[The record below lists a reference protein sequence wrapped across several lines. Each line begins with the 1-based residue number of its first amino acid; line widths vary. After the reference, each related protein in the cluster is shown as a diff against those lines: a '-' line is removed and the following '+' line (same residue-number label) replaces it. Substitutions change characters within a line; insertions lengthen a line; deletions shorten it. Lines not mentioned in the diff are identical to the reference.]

1 MPLNGSRNLST
12 INGKLST
19 VLSIL
24 LPGYQLSSPIY
35 ESVNSLV
42 YQGQRERDGLPVI
55 LKILKSDRATATE
68 IARYHQEYHIT
79 QQLDLDGV
87 VRALALE
94 TYQNTLAIVLED
106 FGGLSLK
113 QYLAQRPSHRL
124 RLPEFLDLA
133 IQIVEILGQ
142 IHGAN
147 VIHKDINPANLLY
160 NPELNCV
167 KVIDFGISSQVTP
180 PYTVLPNP
188 SILEGTLPYMSPE
201 QTGRMNCSLDYRSD
215 FYSLGVTFYE
225 LLLGRLPFEST
236 DTMELVHCH
245 IAQNPPPPHEI
256 DPSIPE
262 ALSGILLKLLAK
274 TADERY
280 QSAWGIQTDLVL
292 CLMQLE
298 ATGTIE
304 DVTPGE
310 NDVVNKFR
318 IPQTIYG
325 RDRQLEQLHRAFE
338 VIGAVP
344 QSEPGASPA
353 VNRTGSTSAI
363 FIMGESGIGKT
374 ALVAESYKPLTR
386 HCGYFVSGTFE
397 RSRSESSSAGA
408 EGRGAGER
416 PSARTRAYRG
426 WISALSELIRQLLTE
441 TETSLGRWRDRLLQA
456 LLREGQANED
466 DNADFANL
474 LALIPELQLVL
485 GPNLPPTLQ
494 RQERR
499 LGNHPTCPPEQL
511 QQLLQVFAHSRDPF
525 VVFLDNL
532 QWADLDSLALI
543 ETLLSDPKSQSF
555 LIIAAYRDNQTRLLR
570 QPLAHPPTSP
580 SPFALNSILSLQERL
595 GEIGCP
601 VGQIHL
607 QGLELEAIAALVT
620 DTLQNSLK
628 TVMPLAALISQKT
641 NGNPFF
647 VREFLKTLDREQ
659 LLRFD
664 DESMSWQW
672 DIERIRAL
680 DITDNVLEFLLD
692 QFKTLPPR
700 TQYLLHL
707 GSVVGME
714 FDLDLIAD
722 LVNGSPEQL
731 FQNLIPALVEGLVQ
745 PQAKDSSLGEPL
757 SLSAV
762 RSSDPQEILLLRQYQ
777 FLHEQVQQAA
787 YRMTQTAPLA
797 NREGAPK
804 ISTDTAKLHLQI
816 GQRLLQR
823 AQHPPMTRSLSSPE
837 SPEMAEAAI
846 TDRDIFEIV
855 YHWNLGQ
862 GAIAE
867 TQESIQRAQLNHLAA
882 QQARLMGDYT
892 AAIAYSL
899 AGIDALGPTAWSAT
913 PQLSFNL
920 HLERARANFLQGN
933 LDRSQDLL
941 KILYQQQP
949 QEGNQGS
956 QEGNHKGSQ
965 EGNHKGSQEGNHK
978 GLPLRTELDSLTLAC
993 LSLRGE
999 VEAADKL
1006 ARTTL
1011 DRLGLRP
1018 ELPPLLWASPSQ
1030 QSSLPHWYPEQ
1041 LSPSPSEAVSALDQL
1056 LGQTLT
1062 FYLTYAPQSDCCRE
1076 IVRRLLL
1083 RSQQLGPT
1091 AATPLAAAVYSVMLL
1106 NQGDKEL
1113 AQTWAQA
1120 VEAWLPHPE
1129 GIDTSPGGTA
1139 AEGTAQKTDAS
1150 KGSSRTDFGS
1160 GPGQP
1165 NPYPAWSDLQLASQI
1180 YPRRYG
1186 IPKSLSLLDAAER
1199 HSRKVGD
1206 WLALGVINVERLYL
1220 EFYGGKALNILAGD
1234 IAQALEWC
1242 RKYQHHWAMDALKA
1256 LQMPLRYLRFGLAA
1270 EEILKGVTPGT
1281 QLAPSQRRVWACT
1294 EIHHAWVLYLE
1305 RQYELAL
1312 SRLEGVMT
1320 PAIAITPGDVN
1331 PLTWGLGRVVM
1342 ALCWSA
1348 LTQMGE
1354 PLPEPFLTV
1363 AAELESWSHDGPEN
1377 FASLAAMLEGERQ
1390 RLEGNEG
1397 EAIDAYD
1404 AAIEQALESHCPYAV
1419 TLAHE
1424 LAAQFWLGRQKPK
1437 IARVYLAEAYT
1448 AYQRW
1453 GARYKVEQLGQT
1465 YGSLLSVATLAL
1477 QNEEDSDSFN
1487 RRVNM
1492 SLDYTRSRAAV
1503 LDVTT
1508 VMKAAR
1514 SLSGEIVLD
1523 RLLGKLMKLAIANAG
1538 ATRGAI
1544 ILDRMGQ
1551 LTLEIVQTV
1560 GDLDEDSEDESGEGA
1575 EDDNRPRTSGLRPG
1589 IAIEACESLPRSAIH
1604 YVARTNESVVL
1615 NDATAESAFVN
1626 DLYIQK
1632 FQPKSLLCAP
1642 IQGKGKLIGLLYL
1655 ENNLTAGAFTRDRL
1669 DVLMLLCAQA
1679 AIALENARLYE
1690 NLKQSELRERDR
1702 AQQLRDSLEE
1712 LQQAQLQLVQSEK
1725 MATLGQLVAGVAHE
1739 INNPVGFVDAN
1750 LSHAAG
1756 YIEDLLGLLEL
1767 YQENFPEPG
1776 EDIEEEMEEIDLDF
1790 ILKDLP
1796 QILSSMSVGTERI
1809 RQISRSLRTFS
1820 RADTSSKVA
1829 VNIHEGIDSTLMIL
1843 KPRLKF
1849 TQARPAI
1856 EVVKEYGDIP
1866 EIKCYAGQLN
1876 QVFMNIIANAID
1888 AFDEANVGLTFEEIE
1903 KHPNRITICT
1913 ELVERPLALDDEGT
1927 EKEPDWVIIRIRDNG
1942 PGMPDDVRN
1951 NIFNHLF
1958 TTKAVGKGTGLGLSI
1973 SHQIV
1978 VEKHQGR
1985 LSCLSSPGEG
1995 TEFIIEI
2002 PID

>member
-1 MPLNGSRNLST
+1 MPRQWPQNLST

-42 YQGQRERDGLPVI
+42 YQGQRERDGLPVV
-55 LKILKSDRATATE
+55 LKILKSDRATPTE
-68 IARYHQEYHIT
+68 VARYQQEYHIS
-79 QQLDLDGV
+79 QQLELEGV

-94 TYQNTLAIVLED
+94 TYQNTVAIVLED
-106 FGGLSLK
+106 FGGQSLK
-113 QYLAQRPSHRL
+113 QHLAQRPSRRL

-147 VIHKDINPANLLY
+147 VIHKDINPANILY
-160 NPELNCV
+160 NRDLNSV
-167 KVIDFGISSQVTP
+167 KFIDFGISSRVTP

-225 LLLGRLPFEST
+225 LLLGRLPFESS

-245 IAQNPPPPHEI
+245 IAQNPTPPHEI
-256 DPSIPE
+256 DPQIPA

-280 QSAWGIQTDLVL
+280 QSAWGIQADLVL

-304 DVTPGE
+304 EITPGE

-318 IPQTIYG
+318 IPQRIYG
-325 RDRQLEQLHRAFE
+325 RDRELQQLHRAFE
-338 VIGAVP
+338 AIGAVP
-344 QSEPGASPA
+344 KSENGSLP
-353 VNRTGSTSAI
+353 NRLMPSLGSTSAI
-363 FIMGESGIGKT
+363 FIMGESGVGKT
-374 ALVAESYKPLTR
+374 ALVAESYKPLSR
-386 HCGYFVSGTFE
+386 HCGYFISGQFQ
-397 RSRSESSSAGA
+397 RSRRESPTPSGDGMAPIETVSPTSSYSGA
-408 EGRGAGER
+408 Y
-416 PSARTRAYRG
+416 SG

-441 TETSLGRWRDRLLQA
+441 TETSLGQWRDRIRAAVDPQSAPDRSSEDDSTPANPMASEFPNPEADLAA
-456 LLREGQANED
+456 LLG
-466 DNADFANL
+466 
-474 LALIPELQLVL
+474 LIPELQLVL
-485 GPNLPPTLQ
+485 GRKTPPSTPLQDKGRLDCPRSLLQ
-494 RQERR
+494 R
-499 LGNHPTCPPEQL
+499 
-511 QQLLQVFAHSRDPF
+511 LLQVFCRSSHPF

-532 QWADLDSLALI
+532 QWADAESLDLI
-543 ETLLSDPKSQSF
+543 ETLLGDPQSQSF
-555 LIIAAYRDNQTRLLR
+555 LMIVAYRDHQNRFLR
-570 QPLAHPPTSP
+570 QSQSQPQSRPPGNP
-580 SPFALNSILSLQERL
+580 SRFALSPILSLQERL
-595 GEIGCP
+595 RDRGCP
-601 VGQIHL
+601 LGQIPL
-607 QGLELEAIAALVT
+607 QGLELEAIAALVA
-620 DTLQNSLK
+620 DTLQNTLK

-647 VREFLKTLDREQ
+647 VREFLKTLDRED

-672 DIERIRAL
+672 DIDRIKAQ

-692 QFKTLPPR
+692 QFKTLPPE
-700 TQYLLHL
+700 TQYILHL
-707 GSVVGME
+707 GSLVGME

-722 LVNGSPEQL
+722 LASSSPESL
-731 FQNLIPALVEGLVQ
+731 FQSLIPALVEGLVQ
-745 PQAKDSSLGEPL
+745 PQSKDPGPLTLNPALQRLGDAQDL
-757 SLSAV
+757 W
-762 RSSDPQEILLLRQYQ
+762 LLRQYQ

-787 YRMTQTAPLA
+787 YRMTEFATAEEGETPS
-797 NREGAPK
+797 NRCRDNAEF
-804 ISTDTAKLHLQI
+804 HLQI
-816 GQRLLQR
+816 GKRLLER
-823 AQHPPMTRSLSSPE
+823 VQHPPMTALVSTPE
-837 SPEMAEAAI
+837 SATLPESSI
-846 TDRDIFEIV
+846 PPHDIFEIV

-862 GAIAE
+862 SAICE
-867 TQESIQRAQLNHLAA
+867 EGDRIQRAQLNQLAA
-882 QQARLMGDYT
+882 QQARLTRDYIS
-892 AAIAYSL
+892 AIRYSL
-899 AGIDALGPTAWSAT
+899 AGIDALGEQGWSAT
-913 PQLSFNL
+913 PQLAFNL
-920 HLERARANFLQGN
+920 HLERARANLLQGN

-941 KILYQQQP
+941 TILYNHQP
-949 QEGNQGS
+949 QAA
-956 QEGNHKGSQ
+956 
-965 EGNHKGSQEGNHK
+965 
-978 GLPLRTELDSLTLAC
+978 LLTDLDQLALAR
-993 LSLRGE
+993 LSLCGE
-999 VEAADKL
+999 FDAAEQL
-1006 ARTTL
+1006 ALATL
-1011 DRLGLRP
+1011 ERLGRATAQPQAIKDHAREPWQLGINP
-1018 ELPPLLWASPSQ
+1018 EDLTRHHPRQAP
-1030 QSSLPHWYPEQ
+1030 
-1041 LSPSPSEAVSALDQL
+1041 SALDRL

-1062 FYLTYAPQSDCCRE
+1062 LYRVYVPQSPRGWDL
-1076 IVRRLLL
+1076 VQLLLL
-1083 RSQQLGPT
+1083 RSQDLGPIPET
-1091 AATPLAAAVYSVMLL
+1091 ALAAAAYSGLLL
-1106 NQGDKEL
+1106 NHGQTDLARAWAKVSEQLNRHRDEAQSPETEESKLLSVGSDSWLSWLSQG
-1113 AQTWAQA
+1113 
-1120 VEAWLPHPE
+1120 
-1129 GIDTSPGGTA
+1129 
-1139 AEGTAQKTDAS
+1139 
-1150 KGSSRTDFGS
+1150 
-1160 GPGQP
+1160 
-1165 NPYPAWSDLQLASQI
+1165 NPYLGWSDWQLASQV
-1180 YPRRYG
+1180 YPRFYS
-1186 IPKSLSLLDAAER
+1186 IPKALSLLDAADR
-1199 HSRKVGD
+1199 NSTTVGD
-1206 WLALGVINVERLYL
+1206 WFGRGVMTVERLFL
-1220 EFYGGKALNILAGD
+1220 EFYGGKSLDTLLGE
-1234 IAQALEWC
+1234 IAEAFNWC
-1242 RKYQHHWAMDALKA
+1242 RKYQHHWAMDALTT
-1256 LQMPLRYLRFGLAA
+1256 LQGTLRYLRSGQIL
-1270 EEILKGVTPGT
+1270 EEWDSGERSLRDI
-1281 QLAPSQRRVWACT
+1281 APSRRRIWGCSQ
-1294 EIHHAWVLYLE
+1294 IHRAWIIYGQHRYREVLAQLE
-1305 RQYELAL
+1305 E
-1312 SRLEGVMT
+1312 VMAEPT
-1320 PAIAITPGDVN
+1320 RPSSQGISVAEVG
-1331 PLTWGLGRVVM
+1331 PLTWALGRLLM
-1342 ALCWSA
+1342 ALSSSA
-1348 LTQMGE
+1348 LTTVGE
-1354 PLPEPFLTV
+1354 PIPQRLHSI
-1363 AAELESWSHDGPEN
+1363 AEELHGWAKDCPEN
-1377 FASLAAMLEGERQ
+1377 FACAAAMVQGEIE
-1390 RLEGNEG
+1390 RLQGRDG
-1397 EAIDAYD
+1397 AAIDQYD
-1404 AAIEQALESHCPYAV
+1404 LAIDLALEHHCPQNL
-1419 TLAHE
+1419 TLANG
-1424 LAAQFWLGRQKPK
+1424 LAAQFWLKRDKAK

-1453 GARYKVEQLGQT
+1453 GARYQVQQLGQE

-1477 QNEEDSDSFN
+1477 QAEHHPDALSS
-1487 RRVNM
+1487 RVNM

-1560 GDLDEDSEDESGEGA
+1560 GDLDDEGDDESAEESDSA
-1575 EDDNRPRTSGLRPG
+1575 EDQGRRPQEQGLRPG

-1632 FQPKSLLCAP
+1632 FQPKSLLCSP

-1712 LQQAQLQLVQSEK
+1712 LQEAQLQLVQSEK

-1767 YQENFPEPG
+1767 YQEKFPDPG
-1776 EDIEEEMEEIDLDF
+1776 EDIEDEIEEIDLEF

-1796 QILSSMSVGTERI
+1796 QILSSMSVGTDRI

-1820 RADTSSKVA
+1820 RADTSAKVA

-1849 TQARPAI
+1849 TQARPSI
-1856 EVVKEYGDIP
+1856 QVVKNYGDIP

-1888 AFDEANVGLTFEEIE
+1888 AFDEINEGLTFEEIE
-1903 KHPNRITICT
+1903 QNPNCITICT
-1913 ELVERPLALDDEGT
+1913 ELIDMTPSDDSPDPS
-1927 EKEPDWVIIRIRDNG
+1927 PDWVIIRIRDNG
-1942 PGMPDDVRN
+1942 PGMPENVSK

-1985 LSCLSSPGEG
+1985 LSCLSTVGEG
-1995 TEFIIEI
+1995 TEFVIEI
-2002 PID
+2002 PIESSPE

>member
-1 MPLNGSRNLST
+1 MPRKRLQNLST

-42 YQGQRERDGLPVI
+42 YQGQRERDGLPVV
-55 LKILKSDRATATE
+55 LKILKSDRATPTE
-68 IARYHQEYHIT
+68 VARYQQEYHIS
-79 QQLDLDGV
+79 QQLELEGV
-87 VRALALE
+87 VRALELE
-94 TYQNTLAIVLED
+94 TYQNTVAIVLED
-106 FGGLSLK
+106 FGGQSLK
-113 QYLAQRPSHRL
+113 QHLAQRPSRRL

-147 VIHKDINPANLLY
+147 IIHKDINPANILY
-160 NPELNCV
+160 NDELNCV
-167 KVIDFGISSQVTP
+167 KFIDFGISSRVTP

-245 IAQNPPPPHEI
+245 IAQNPTPPHEI
-256 DPSIPE
+256 DPQIPP

-280 QSAWGIQTDLVL
+280 QSAWGIQADLVL

-304 DVTPGE
+304 DITPGE

-318 IPQTIYG
+318 IPQRIYG
-325 RDRQLEQLHRAFE
+325 RDRELQQLHRAFE
-338 VIGAVP
+338 AIGAVP
-344 QSEPGASPA
+344 KSENGSLP
-353 VNRTGSTSAI
+353 NRLMPSLGSTSAI
-363 FIMGESGIGKT
+363 FIMGESGIGKS
-374 ALVAESYKPLTR
+374 ALVAESYKPLSR
-386 HCGYFVSGTFE
+386 HCGYFVSGQFQ
-397 RSRSESSSAGA
+397 RSRRESSSSSGD
-408 EGRGAGER
+408 GRPPLEALSPASSHSGTY
-416 PSARTRAYRG
+416 SG
-426 WISALSELIRQLLTE
+426 WINALSELIRQLLTE
-441 TETSLGRWRDRLLQA
+441 TETSLAQWRDRIRKAIQPQTAADCPLEDESYPPLASDREVQEQEFAA
-456 LLREGQANED
+456 LLE
-466 DNADFANL
+466 
-474 LALIPELQLVL
+474 LIPELQLVL
-485 GPNLPPTLQ
+485 GRNSSPRDSLCDDMTRDRPDCPSHLLQ
-494 RQERR
+494 R
-499 LGNHPTCPPEQL
+499 
-511 QQLLQVFAHSRDPF
+511 LLQVFCRSSHPF

-532 QWADLDSLALI
+532 QWADRESLDLI
-543 ETLLSDPKSQSF
+543 EALLGDPKSQSF
-555 LIIAAYRDNQTRLLR
+555 LMIVAYRDHQNRFLH
-570 QPLAHPPTSP
+570 QPLSHPTGQTSR
-580 SPFALNSILSLQERL
+580 FALSPVLSLQERL
-595 GEIGCP
+595 RDRGCP
-601 VGQIHL
+601 LGQIPL
-607 QGLELEAIAALVT
+607 QGLELEAIAALVA

-647 VREFLKTLDREQ
+647 VREFLKTLDREE
-659 LLRFD
+659 LLCFD

-672 DIERIRAL
+672 DIDRIKAQ

-692 QFKTLPPR
+692 QFKTLPPE
-700 TQYLLHL
+700 TQYILHL
-707 GSVVGME
+707 GSLVGME

-722 LVNGSPEQL
+722 LANSSPEAL
-731 FQNLIPALVEGLVQ
+731 FQSLIPALVEGLVQ
-745 PQAKDSSLGEPL
+745 PQSADTRPPTLNPALQRLGDSQDLW
-757 SLSAV
+757 
-762 RSSDPQEILLLRQYQ
+762 LLRQYQ

-787 YRMTQTAPLA
+787 YRMTDFATL
-797 NREGAPK
+797 
-804 ISTDTAKLHLQI
+804 DTGETPSLRCRDNADFHLQI
-816 GQRLLQR
+816 GKRLLER
-823 AQHPPMTRSLSSPE
+823 IQHPPMTALVSTPE
-837 SPEMAEAAI
+837 SADLPESTI
-846 TDRDIFEIV
+846 PPHDIFELV

-862 GAIAE
+862 NAI
-867 TQESIQRAQLNHLAA
+867 QEPGDRIQRAQLNQLAA
-882 QQARLMGDYT
+882 QQARLTGDYIS
-892 AAIAYSL
+892 AITYSL
-899 AGIDALGPTAWSAT
+899 AGIEALGAQGWSAT
-913 PQLSFNL
+913 PQLAFNL

-933 LDRSQDLL
+933 LDRTHDLL
-941 KILYQQQP
+941 TILYDRQP
-949 QEGNQGS
+949 REA
-956 QEGNHKGSQ
+956 
-965 EGNHKGSQEGNHK
+965 
-978 GLPLRTELDSLTLAC
+978 LLTELDRLALAR
-993 LSLRGE
+993 LSLCGE
-999 VEAADKL
+999 FEAAERL
-1006 ARTTL
+1006 AMATL
-1011 DRLGLRP
+1011 ERLGMANAH
-1018 ELPPLLWASPSQ
+1018 PPTSRGNAREPW
-1030 QSSLPHWYPEQ
+1030 Q
-1041 LSPSPSEAVSALDQL
+1041 LDISADDLIHEGNGQVPSALDRL
-1056 LGQTLT
+1056 LGQTLAL
-1062 FYLTYAPQSDCCRE
+1062 YRVYAPQSWRGWE
-1076 IVRRLLL
+1076 IMQLLL
-1083 RSQQLGPT
+1083 ARSQALGAIPET
-1091 AATPLAAAVYSVMLL
+1091 ALAAATYSALL
-1106 NQGDKEL
+1106 LDYGQTDL
-1113 AQTWAQA
+1113 ARTWARVTEQLSRSSS
-1120 VEAWLPHPE
+1120 EAFPSEVPESIAEPRGPESFFSWLSQ
-1129 GIDTSPGGTA
+1129 G
-1139 AEGTAQKTDAS
+1139 
-1150 KGSSRTDFGS
+1150 
-1160 GPGQP
+1160 
-1165 NPYPAWSDLQLASQI
+1165 NPYPGWSDLQLASQV
-1180 YPRRYG
+1180 YPRLYS
-1186 IPKSLSLLDAAER
+1186 IPKALSLLDAADRTSTE
-1199 HSRKVGD
+1199 VGD
-1206 WLALGVINVERLYL
+1206 WFGRGVITVERLFL
-1220 EFYGGKALNILAGD
+1220 EFYGGKSLDTLLGE
-1234 IAQALEWC
+1234 IAEAFSWC
-1242 RKYQHHWAMDALKA
+1242 RKYQHHWATDALTT
-1256 LQMPLRYLRFGLAA
+1256 LQGTLRYLRSGQ
-1270 EEILKGVTPGT
+1270 ILEDSDSKDLSLEDIPLHQRRIWGCAQIHRAWIVYIQRRY
-1281 QLAPSQRRVWACT
+1281 QLALALLDGVMADPSEPSSQGISAIEVGPLTWALGRL
-1294 EIHHAWVLYLE
+1294 V
-1305 RQYELAL
+1305 LAL
-1312 SRLEGVMT
+1312 SSSALATVGEPVPGRLQ
-1320 PAIAITPGDVN
+1320 AIAEEMHAWAQD
-1331 PLTWGLGRVVM
+1331 
-1342 ALCWSA
+1342 C
-1348 LTQMGE
+1348 
-1354 PLPEPFLTV
+1354 
-1363 AAELESWSHDGPEN
+1363 PEN
-1377 FASLAAMLEGERQ
+1377 FASAAAMVQGEIE
-1390 RLEGNEG
+1390 RLQGQDG
-1397 EAIDAYD
+1397 AAIDQYD
-1404 AAIEQALESHCPYAV
+1404 LAIDQALEHHCPQNLV
-1419 TLAHE
+1419 LANG
-1424 LAAQFWLGRQKPK
+1424 LAAQFWLKRDKTK

-1453 GARYKVEQLGQT
+1453 GARHQVQQLGQE

-1477 QNEEDSDSFN
+1477 QAEHHPDSLNS
-1487 RRVNM
+1487 RVNM

-1560 GDLDEDSEDESGEGA
+1560 GDLEDEGDEESTEESAGESSQRSA
-1575 EDDNRPRTSGLRPG
+1575 QEQGLRPG

-1632 FQPKSLLCAP
+1632 FQPKSLLCSP

-1712 LQQAQLQLVQSEK
+1712 LQEAQLQLVQSEK

-1767 YQENFPEPG
+1767 YQEKFPDPG
-1776 EDIEEEMEEIDLDF
+1776 EDIEDEIEEIDLEF

-1796 QILSSMSVGTERI
+1796 QILSSMSVGTDRI

-1820 RADTSSKVA
+1820 RADTSAKVA

-1849 TQARPAI
+1849 TQTRPNI
-1856 EVVKEYGDIP
+1856 QIVKEYGEIP

-1888 AFDEANVGLTFEEIE
+1888 AFDEANEGLTFEEIE
-1903 KHPNRITICT
+1903 QHPNCITICT
-1913 ELVERPLALDDEGT
+1913 ELVDMTPSDDTSET
-1927 EKEPDWVIIRIRDNG
+1927 SPDWVIIRIRDNG
-1942 PGMPDDVRN
+1942 PGMPEEVSQ

-1985 LSCLSSPGEG
+1985 LSCLSTVGEG
-1995 TEFIIEI
+1995 TEFVIEI
-2002 PID
+2002 PIE